1 MPIKKNI
8 FFERRIDIFVSS
20 FRWKKKCSNS
30 RAIYEFSAMFM
41 SIVWPILLYFRA
53 INRSTSSSMDMS
65 GGHVIK
71 RRWNRPSFYPES
83 FAKAVWH
90 EAMAQGVNPADTDL
104 EAISQ
109 HRRAITP
116 LRLSESRFEHG
127 FRRGMLTLIR
137 PHGLIAF
144 ENGEKCE
151 PGALR
156 VTVCRGFSHPSKCKR
171 YHHDNFVAAC

>member
-1 MPIKKNI
+1 MT
-8 FFERRIDIFVSS
+8 
-20 FRWKKKCSNS
+20 
-30 RAIYEFSAMFM
+30 
-41 SIVWPILLYFRA
+41 IVRPVLLFLA
-53 INRSTSSSMDMS
+53 INRSTSSSVGMS
-65 GGHVIK
+65 GGHVIE

-90 EAMAQGVNPADTDL
+90 EAMAQGMNPADTDL

-116 LRLSESRFEHG
+116 LRLSESRFKHG

-144 ENGEKCE
+144 ENGEKCV
-151 PGALR
+151 PGAAHSR
-156 VTVCRGFSHPSKCKR
+156 RRAVCRGYRGFSYPSKCKR
-171 YHHDNFVAAC
+171 YHHNFVAAR

>member
-1 MPIKKNI
+1 
-8 FFERRIDIFVSS
+8 
-20 FRWKKKCSNS
+20 
-30 RAIYEFSAMFM
+30 
-41 SIVWPILLYFRA
+41 
-53 INRSTSSSMDMS
+53 
-65 GGHVIK
+65 
-71 RRWNRPSFYPES
+71 
-83 FAKAVWH
+83 
-90 EAMAQGVNPADTDL
+90 MAQGVNPADTDL

-151 PGALR
+151 PGAALR
-156 VTVCRGFSHPSKCKR
+156 VTVCRATEASLTRLNANVIITTILLPLVNCATTSNRLPRMHMKFEKGECIDGR
-171 YHHDNFVAAC
+171 